1 MNHHPRSTRRPGLV
15 LGTLASAVAVAL
27 GTLGMQSPAQA
38 FEFSNES
45 GELTGSF
52 DTTVSFGTS
61 WRMQSRDA
69 SLIGITNG
77 GTSRDPN
84 SDDGNL
90 KYDKGDLI
98 SAVFKAT
105 HDLELNY
112 RNYGAF
118 VRASYFYDEAV
129 MSKSGLS
136 SSARREAGRDAEI
149 LDAFVRGRFDLG
161 GRNLN
166 LRLGKQV
173 VNWGESTF
181 ILNGINV
188 INPVNV
194 TRLRMPGSELRE
206 GLIPTTMIWG
216 SQEITDNLSVEAVLL
231 TEWKKTKIDPVGT
244 FFSTNDFVATG
255 GNLAYT
261 GFGRRNDGNS
271 AAGVFPLNSNAAL
284 WAPRTADREASNSG
298 QYGIALR
305 AFLPELNY
313 TEIGFFHANYHSRTP
328 YISGY
333 RGGLSTAGTIS
344 NSLTPQQ
351 AGALNA
357 AGIPAVAT
365 GFPGCNNFDV
375 PTFGA
380 LHTPANI
387 GALAGVVGDVNAATQ
402 LSALNATNAACAA
415 ALGRGG
421 AGSYFVEYP
430 EDIKLFGISFNTA
443 GPAGIALQGEY
454 SFRKNQPLQL
464 PSAELLLAAVGLGNQ
479 LTSTN
484 PVEAAGVGYG
494 TEISG
499 YRRVKM
505 HQVQMTGT
513 KVFGPTFGAE
523 SLSVVGEVGY
533 TKLNLPSDLKFAA
546 AGCHLPQPGSSA
558 TTSFGSNSSGCF
570 MTSSSWGYRVLGRL
584 DYPNALGAA
593 TLSPRIAF
601 AHDVNGRGPTF
612 NQGVKA
618 LTLGVG
624 LNYKQNLQADIA
636 YTAYFGGTKYGGSD
650 PAATPAAGFPA
661 GQVPEYAS
669 GSNPLRDRD
678 FLAISVSYSF

>member
-1 MNHHPRSTRRPGLV
+1 MKRGLSPREGARPCLARN
-15 LGTLASAVAVAL
+15 TLATAL
-27 GTLGMQSPAQA
+27 ALALAAPGAALA
-38 FEFSNES
+38 FEFRSES
-45 GELTGSF
+45 GELTGSL
-52 DTTVSFGTS
+52 DTTVSFGAS
-61 WRMQSRDA
+61 WRMQDRDA
-69 SLIGITNG
+69 SLIGISSG

-90 KYDKGDLI
+90 RYDKGDLV
-98 SAVFKAT
+98 SAVLKAT

-118 VRASYFYDEAV
+118 VRASYFYDHAV
-129 MSKSGLS
+129 MNKGGLS
-136 SSARREAGRDAEI
+136 RAARHEAGRDAEI
-149 LDAFVRGRFDLG
+149 LDAFVRGRFDVG

-181 ILNGINV
+181 IINGINV

-206 GLIPTTMIWG
+206 GLIPTTMAWA
-216 SQEITDNLSVEAVLL
+216 SQELTDNLTLEAVLL
-231 TEWKKTKIDPVGT
+231 TEWEKTKIDPVGT
-244 FFSTNDFVATG
+244 FFSTNDFVARG
-255 GNLAYT
+255 GHLAYT
-261 GFGRRNDGNS
+261 GFGRRNDANGP
-271 AAGVFPLNSNAAL
+271 AGVFPLNATAAL
-284 WAPRTADREASNSG
+284 WAPRNSDREASDSG

-313 TEIGFFHANYHSRTP
+313 TEVGFFHANYHSRTP
-328 YISGY
+328 FVSGY
-333 RGGLSTAGTIS
+333 RGGISAAATIS
-344 NSLTPQQ
+344 GNLTAQQ
-351 AGALNA
+351 AGALTA

-365 GFPGCNNFDV
+365 GVPGCTAFDV

-387 GALAGVVGDVNAATQ
+387 GALAGVVGDVGAATQ

-415 ALGRGG
+415 SIGRGG
-421 AGSYFVEYP
+421 PGSYFVEYP

-464 PSAELLLAAVGLGNQ
+464 PSAELLNAALGLANQ

-484 PVEAAGVGYG
+484 PLEAAGVPYG

-513 KVFGPTFGAE
+513 KVFGPTLGAE
-523 SLSVVGEVGY
+523 QLTLVGEVGY
-533 TKLNLPSDLKFAA
+533 TRLNLPSDLKFAA
-546 AGCHLPQPGSSA
+546 PGCHLPQPGSAAASA
-558 TTSFGSNSSGCF
+558 FGSTSSGCF
-570 MTSSSWGYRVLGRL
+570 MSSSSWGYRVLGRM
-584 DYPNALGAA
+584 DFPNAFAGA
-593 TLSPRIAF
+593 TVSPRIGF
-601 AHDVNGRGPTF
+601 AHDVNGSGPTF
-612 NQGVKA
+612 NEGVKA

-624 LNYKQNLQADIA
+624 FNYRQNWQADIA
-636 YTAYFGGTKYGGSD
+636 YTTYFGGRKYGGSD
-650 PAATPAAGFPA
+650 PLATPAANFPP

-669 GSNPLRDRD
+669 GSNPLADRD
-678 FLAISVSYSF
+678 FLAVSLSYSF